1 MLEACFIARINAI
14 LIDEST
20 ATIYSYANDKM
31 KELRE
36 MEIEQSKVVGFIDIG
51 YAKTTITIAKFYYT
65 GECVKAEILYKD
77 TDRDLGGRDLDY
89 LMFQQYLSGTS
100 E

>member
-1 MLEACFIARINAI
+1 MAAFLKHISVCLPEHENQAKKTAVTVITSATELEQIAMLEACFIARINAI

-36 MEIEQSKVVGFIDIG
+36 MEIE
-51 YAKTTITIAKFYYT
+51 
-65 GECVKAEILYKD
+65 
-77 TDRDLGGRDLDY
+77 
-89 LMFQQYLSGTS
+89 
-100 E
+100 